1 MKLLKC
7 HCGVVEAEING
18 KFLENVFIVPNV
30 SLTTN
35 NEVLIVDRN
44 NQIEMRKI
52 VVLKKLKD
60 SVIIKDG
67 LSIGERIIVSKLNI
81 VTAGMDVNPKYR

>member
-1 MKLLKC
+1 M
-7 HCGVVEAEING
+7 
-18 KFLENVFIVPNV
+18 FIVPNV

-35 NEVLIVDRN
+35 NEILVVDKN

-81 VTAGMDVNPKYR
+81 ATTGMDVNPKYR

>member
-1 MKLLKC
+1 MF
-7 HCGVVEAEING
+7 NG

-35 NEVLIVDRN
+35 NEILIVDRN